1 MKRFHLTM
9 ASSLAFLAM
18 MATSGV
24 GNGPRVTA
32 TQANRM
38 MLAEARM
45 TQSSFD
51 GFGLDAEEYEF
62 LMAWENVEYEDMT
75 GGCSV
80 PTCVSGWQG
89 PALYAPSNPGDNN
102 GDDDSGDDD
111 DNKGKGRTG
120 SFTLVDLSKFH
131 PGTGFV
137 VNGVRPGGW
146 DNPPIGG
153 DLRAPSN
160 AGDNNGDDDSGDDD
174 DSKGFGKIRPLT
186 IVDLTEVRRGTGFV
200 VNGVRPGG
208 YGDPPIGG
216 DLRAPS
222 NPGDNNGDD
231 DSGDDDD
238 SKGKGRTGSFSLVD
252 LSKLHPGTGFVVN
265 GVRPGGYGEPP
276 IGDGLW

>member
-1 MKRFHLTM
+1 MKRFYLTM
-9 ASSLAFLAM
+9 ASSLAFMAM

-120 SFTLVDLSKFH
+120 SFTLVDLSKLH
-131 PGTGFV
+131 PGTGLV
-137 VNGVRPGGW
+137 VNGGRPGGLQE
-146 DNPPIGG
+146 PPIGG
-153 DLRAPSN
+153 DL
-160 AGDNNGDDDSGDDD
+160 
-174 DSKGFGKIRPLT
+174 
-186 IVDLTEVRRGTGFV
+186 
-200 VNGVRPGG
+200 
-208 YGDPPIGG
+208 
-216 DLRAPS
+216 
-222 NPGDNNGDD
+222 
-231 DSGDDDD
+231 
-238 SKGKGRTGSFSLVD
+238 
-252 LSKLHPGTGFVVN
+252 
-265 GVRPGGYGEPP
+265 
-276 IGDGLW
+276 W

>member
-1 MKRFHLTM
+1 M

-111 DNKGKGRTG
+111 DSKGFGRTG
-120 SFTLVDLSKFH
+120 SFTLVDLSKLH
-131 PGTGFV
+131 PGTGLV
-137 VNGVRPGGW
+137 VNGVRPTGW

-160 AGDNNGDDDSGDDD
+160 PGDNNGDDDSGDDNDSKGFGKIRPFTIVDLSKLHPGTGFVVNGVRPGGLVDPDIGGDLRAPSNPGDNNGDDDSGDDD
-174 DSKGFGKIRPLT
+174 DSKGFGKIRPFT

-216 DLRAPS
+216 DL
-222 NPGDNNGDD
+222 
-231 DSGDDDD
+231 
-238 SKGKGRTGSFSLVD
+238 
-252 LSKLHPGTGFVVN
+252 
-265 GVRPGGYGEPP
+265 
-276 IGDGLW
+276 W

>member
-1 MKRFHLTM
+1 MKRFYLTM
-9 ASSLAFLAM
+9 ASSLAFMAM

-62 LMAWENVEYEDMT
+62 LMAWENAEYEDMT

-89 PALYAPSNPGDNN
+89 PALY
-102 GDDDSGDDD
+102 
-111 DNKGKGRTG
+111 
-120 SFTLVDLSKFH
+120 
-131 PGTGFV
+131 
-137 VNGVRPGGW
+137 
-146 DNPPIGG
+146 
-153 DLRAPSN
+153 APSN

-216 DLRAPS
+216 DL
-222 NPGDNNGDD
+222 
-231 DSGDDDD
+231 
-238 SKGKGRTGSFSLVD
+238 
-252 LSKLHPGTGFVVN
+252 
-265 GVRPGGYGEPP
+265 
-276 IGDGLW
+276 W